1 MKEVLMLLL
10 AMIIGF
16 AGGAGMFALILHY
29 CNGNEK
35 SVSTEIDD
43 FGQSAEVCAESFR
56 GLSNAFKTMGEN
68 MNKGHTRYIGNS
80 DKMTEQEFKEALKMK
95 IKKGEY

>member
-1 MKEVLMLLL
+1 MNTDKLEQYLDELSD
-10 AMIIGF
+10 GTDF
-16 AGGAGMFALILHY
+16 SF
-29 CNGNEK
+29 EK

-56 GLSNAFKTMGEN
+56 GLSNAFKTMGESIN
-68 MNKGHTRYIGNS
+68 QGYTRYIGNS

-95 IKKGEY
+95 NKKGEY

>member
-1 MKEVLMLLL
+1 MKDVLMWLL

-16 AGGAGMFALILHY
+16 AGGTGMFALILHY

-56 GLSNAFKTMGEN
+56 GLSNAFKTMGESI
-68 MNKGHTRYIGNS
+68 NKGYTRYIGNS
-80 DKMTEQEFKEALKMK
+80 DKMTEQEIKEALKMK
-95 IKKGEY
+95 NKKGEY